1 MTGTSGRDFELRGIG
16 LLGIGV
22 VQSLARMHNAFL
34 ECLHWHDSE
43 VQVPKEVCPTAGR
56 WLYKY
61 ARAVVIL
68 VMIGLFFVDS
78 DL

>member
-56 WLYKY
+56 
-61 ARAVVIL
+61 
-68 VMIGLFFVDS
+68 
-78 DL
+78 